1 MRTGLSIFTS
11 SSFDFQ
17 AKYFICLKLWPCMP
31 LRRTWDWGVDHLLP
45 HVWNHCWTCY
55 SDLSALTMPWCDP
68 FNQGFPGAQ
77 TVENLPV
84 VKRPGF
90 DPWRRGWLPTP
101 VFLPAESHGQRSL
114 ESYSPWGR
122 KELDTTEQL
131 THTHTHGQRS
141 LVRHNWATNTHTQA
155 YSHRLDS
162 FKWNE
167 LCLSMS
173 PNHFQNNS
181 EFITSFSTIG

>member
-1 MRTGLSIFTS
+1 MFWFS
-11 SSFDFQ
+11 SQVFHLFKALALYATAED
-17 AKYFICLKLWPCMP
+17 
-31 LRRTWDWGVDHLLP
+31 WDWGVDRLLP

-77 TVENLPV
+77 TVENPPV

-114 ESYSPWGR
+114 ESYRPWGC

-131 THTHTHGQRS
+131 TRTHTHMDRGAWSDTTELLTRTRRHTHTQTWFR
-141 LVRHNWATNTHTQA
+141 
-155 YSHRLDS
+155 
-162 FKWNE
+162 
-167 LCLSMS
+167 
-173 PNHFQNNS
+173 
-181 EFITSFSTIG
+181 